1 MLPLFLVYLSEYTIN
16 LGLFPVLLFP
26 LPSTPFT
33 TPRSF
38 YPTYTLL
45 YQLGVFLSRSSLPLF
60 RLRRLYPPSLLQVVN
75 LFFLLFIA
83 IAEFSWVDDVGVWVV
98 MGVVFWEGLLGG
110 AVYVNTF
117 AAVGEGRVG
126 GGWEGKGME
135 GEGME
140 GLGLE
145 GEETEGEGRKGEG
158 REGKEREWSLGAVT
172 VSDSAGICVAGF
184 VAMGVERGVC
194 AWQVGRGRDWCRKL

>member
-33 TPRSF
+33 SLRSF

-45 YQLGVFLSRSSLPLF
+45 YQSGVFLSRSSLPFF
-60 RLRRLYPPSLLQVVN
+60 RLRRLYPPSFLQVGN
-75 LFFLLFIA
+75 FFFLLFIA
-83 IAEFSWVDDVGVWVV
+83 MAGSSWVDDIGVWVT

-117 AAVGEGRVG
+117 AAVGEGDERQS
-126 GGWEGKGME
+126 E
-135 GEGME
+135 
-140 GLGLE
+140 
-145 GEETEGEGRKGEG
+145 
-158 REGKEREWSLGAVT
+158 EREWSLGAVT
-172 VSDSAGICVAGF
+172 VSDSAGICLAGF
-184 VAMGVERGVC
+184 VAMGVEKGVC
-194 AWQVGRGRDWCRKL
+194 AWQVGRGRDWCRRL

>member
-45 YQLGVFLSRSSLPLF
+45 YQSGVFLSRSSLPLF
-60 RLRRLYPPSLLQVVN
+60 RLRRLYPPSLLQVAN
-75 LFFLLFIA
+75 FFLLLFIA
-83 IAEFSWVDDVGVWVV
+83 MAEFSWVDDVGVWVV

-117 AAVGEGRVG
+117 AAVGEGQMG
-126 GGWEGKGME
+126 A
-135 GEGME
+135 
-140 GLGLE
+140 
-145 GEETEGEGRKGEG
+145 G
-158 REGKEREWSLGAVT
+158 REGKGREREGWEGEEREDEGREAEEREGEEREWCLGAVT

-194 AWQVGRGRDWCRKL
+194 AWQVGRGRDWCRRL

>member
-33 TPRSF
+33 TLRSF

-60 RLRRLYPPSLLQVVN
+60 RLRRLYPPSLLQVAN
-75 LFFLLFIA
+75 FFLLLFIA
-83 IAEFSWVDDVGVWVV
+83 MAEFSWVDDVGVWVV

-117 AAVGEGRVG
+117 AAVGGGR
-126 GGWEGKGME
+126 
-135 GEGME
+135 
-140 GLGLE
+140 
-145 GEETEGEGRKGEG
+145 EGEGREWEVWEGE
-158 REGKEREWSLGAVT
+158 EKEWSLGAVT
-172 VSDSAGICVAGF
+172 VSDSAGICVAGL

-194 AWQVGRGRDWCRKL
+194 AWQVGRGRDWCRRL